1 MAASGKGRGVSSLKF
16 TKLLVQPFKWA
27 GLPRCTLIGLL
38 MLQIFPV
45 VIMSVA
51 RRTRS
56 RISLS
61 QNTWAMSGK
70 VDQQIKTYE
79 LVERKK
85 WGMIAVNALAKSTFS
100 QRICACS
107 IFINIANLYLQRVA
121 PTYGLTSSVYLFP
134 HILSCSAY
142 NQTLNISQYDRWKW
156 NFIVLIYIS
165 YIS

>member
-1 MAASGKGRGVSSLKF
+1 
-16 TKLLVQPFKWA
+16 
-27 GLPRCTLIGLL
+27 
-38 MLQIFPV
+38 MLQVFPV

-51 RRTRS
+51 RRARS

-61 QNTWAMSGK
+61 PNTWAMSGK
-70 VDQQIKTYE
+70 IDTQIKTYE

-85 WGMIAVNALAKSTFS
+85 WGMIAVNALAKSTTFS

-134 HILSCSAY
+134 HILTCSTY
-142 NQTLNISQYDRWKW
+142 NQTLNTSQYDR
-156 NFIVLIYIS
+156 
-165 YIS
+165 